1 MRILQFFS
9 TCSFLPI
16 KKSSFFKF
24 LLGDFKISIVITNR
38 TKTKMNNDTIWENI
52 GKKLAGESKSKDE
65 TIVMEWMDSDSENKR
80 VFDHLLQIWQYNP
93 NSIKPNSGIYNKFQH
108 RKNQFGKRKIVSP
121 FVYYVLRISAVL
133 FFLVSSA
140 LIFNT
145 LKSSV
150 PREVVYQEI
159 SVPKG
164 SRSSF
169 NLPDGTK
176 VWLSNNSKIKYPSKF
191 SGETRELEIEGEAY
205 FEVTHNEKIPFIVNI
220 GENRIKVL
228 GTTFSV
234 SAYPDDN
241 TVRADLVKGKIQFDI
256 SNGSG
261 SYKSYLLKPS
271 YSLVLDKTSGKLY
284 ESRVPDGF
292 YDYWEKGIYEFRNET
307 LENLAVKIDRIYNTQ
322 IVFEDEAVKTRRFSG
337 TISIDDNIFTFIEAV
352 KSTSVEA
359 IEYRYEK
366 NKLYIKYK
374 N

>member
-1 MRILQFFS
+1 
-9 TCSFLPI
+9 
-16 KKSSFFKF
+16 
-24 LLGDFKISIVITNR
+24 
-38 TKTKMNNDTIWENI
+38 MNSDTIWENI
-52 GKKLAGESKSKDE
+52 GKKLAGESNSTDE
-65 TIVMEWMDSDSENKR
+65 TTVHDWINSTDENKK
-80 VFDHLLQIWQYNP
+80 VFDRLQQIWQYNP
-93 NSIKPNSGIYNKFQH
+93 QSIKPNSGIYNKFQH

-121 FVYYVLRISAVL
+121 FVFYALRISAVL
-133 FFLVSSA
+133 FFLVSTA
-140 LIFNT
+140 LIFKT

-150 PREVVYQEI
+150 SGEVVYQEI
-159 SVPKG
+159 SVTKG
-164 SRSSF
+164 SRSNF

-176 VWLSNNSKIKYPSKF
+176 VWLANNSKIKYPSKF
-191 SGETRELEIEGEAY
+191 SGKTRELEIEGEAY
-205 FEVTHNEKIPFIVNI
+205 FEVTHNEKMPFIVNI

-234 SAYPDDN
+234 TAYPDDN

-256 SNGSG
+256 SNGAG
-261 SYKSYLLKPS
+261 SYNSYLLKPS

-307 LENLAVKIDRIYNTQ
+307 LENLAFKIDRIFNTQ
-322 IVFEDEAVKTRRFSG
+322 IVFVDEEVKTKRFSG

-352 KSTSVEA
+352 KSTSVEP
-359 IEYRYEK
+359 IEYHYEK